1 MENSKCRRKELGE
14 EKDMNNLLLNLVII
28 LFALLTFLIA
38 FFISRSTFKK
48 KYGEVSELELRI
60 IDAKRRLESSKKEVE
75 KEVETLKKEGELKVK
90 EEILEKRK
98 TA

>member
-48 KYGEVSELELRI
+48 KYGEVSELELKK
-60 IDAKRRLESSKKEVE
+60 ID
-75 KEVETLKKEGELKVK
+75 
-90 EEILEKRK
+90 EKRK
-98 TA
+98 